1 MGLKEKLLHKKVCID
16 TAPFIYYM
24 ERHPHFGAIV
34 QPIFEE
40 IEKGNI
46 QAITTNLTLL
56 EVLVQPYR
64 SGNEKLA
71 QQYKDILLNAE
82 GLTMLMVSHEISENA
97 AKLRA
102 KYAIRTPDAIQLAT
116 AIENNADT
124 FLTNDEALKKILE
137 INVACLND

>member
-1 MGLKEKLLHKKVCID
+1 
-16 TAPFIYYM
+16 M